1 MHYRGDTRLRYVFN
15 KYLVVGTKFRINAA
29 CTSADTENL
38 FKTPCRGVN
47 VPKQNCACC
56 PHMPSKDS
64 ENPSFFGNFV
74 DQYMSFIMRRKMEY
88 SFCAS
93 SVDAKLGKVLCHNAL
108 LHTAKGIINGNNIFR
123 AGCNIPTVYPEI
135 FVEVFEGI
143 TAHIICGYIQDGNL
157 VVVTNVVEGDAN
169 IVILQ
174 REIRRGSHDNAGYK
188 GSFIVFFRNAF

>member
-1 MHYRGDTRLRYVFN
+1 MYLISTLLLVLSFALTQRVRLPRQKIYS
-15 KYLVVGTKFRINAA
+15 KHRDVVLTCQSKTALAVLICPVKIQKIR
-29 CTSADTENL
+29 L
-38 FKTPCRGVN
+38 FGVL
-47 VPKQNCACC
+47 
-56 PHMPSKDS
+56 
-64 ENPSFFGNFV
+64 ELFGNFV

-108 LHTAKGIINGNNIFR
+108 LHTAKGVINGNNIFR

-169 IVILQ
+169 IASTIKVS
-174 REIRRGSHDNAGYK
+174 G
-188 GSFIVFFRNAF
+188 

>member
-1 MHYRGDTRLRYVFN
+1 MYLISTLLLVLSFALTQHVRLPRQKIYS
-15 KYLVVGTKFRINAA
+15 KHRDVVLTCQSKTALAVLICPVKIQKIR
-29 CTSADTENL
+29 L
-38 FKTPCRGVN
+38 FGVL
-47 VPKQNCACC
+47 
-56 PHMPSKDS
+56 
-64 ENPSFFGNFV
+64 ELFGNFV

-108 LHTAKGIINGNNIFR
+108 LHTAKGVINGNNIFR

-169 IVILQ
+169 IASTIKVS
-174 REIRRGSHDNAGYK
+174 G
-188 GSFIVFFRNAF
+188 